1 MTTLPLLL
9 RAWAPGLALVLALN
23 YGLAAPDAQA
33 PPARPPNVIV
43 ILADDLGY
51 GELGV
56 GGQARIRTPRLDAL
70 AREGVR
76 LTQFYAGSPVC
87 APSRATLLTGLHTGH
102 APIRDNLETPGGG
115 FTDDS
120 ELGQG
125 PLPLE
130 TPTMA
135 AWMKGQGYATAL
147 VGKWGL
153 GGPQTESQ
161 PDRFGF
167 DTFVGYLDQK
177 QAHNHYPT
185 HLWRGRTRLALDNP
199 PFLPHQ
205 TFSGTDPHDPAA
217 YARYQG
223 REYAPDVLAREAVAF
238 IDAHRREPFFLY
250 FAPTL
255 PHLALQVPDSALAA
269 YDGVFPEE
277 TPYAGGR
284 QYLPHHRPASAYA
297 AMITRLD
304 QHVGQVLDAL
314 DRHGLRD
321 NTMVVFTSDN
331 GGTFDIGGKPM
342 SVLSNGNLRGHKQD
356 VYEGGIRVPFL
367 ARWPGRIPA
376 GRVADSPGALWD
388 LWPTMAAALGARLPS
403 ATTIDGVSLL
413 PTLTGRGTVAPH
425 PPLYWEYHSQGGRQ
439 AVRDGRWKAVRLGA
453 TAAPA
458 GPIQLYDL
466 RTDPGEQRDVALA
479 HPRETARLGEL
490 LERLRTPSPIAR
502 FNFGASRQP

>member
-1 MTTLPLLL
+1 MTPLRLLL
-9 RAWAPGLALVLALN
+9 CACAPGLALVLT
-23 YGLAAPDAQA
+23 LAAAPATPDAQRR
-33 PPARPPNVIV
+33 PARRPNVIV

-56 GGQARIRTPRLDAL
+56 YGQARIRTPRLDAL

-102 APIRDNLETPGGG
+102 APIRDNLEAPGGG
-115 FTDDS
+115 FTDDT

-125 PLPLE
+125 PLPLD

-135 AWMKGQGYATAL
+135 AWIKTQGYATAL

-185 HLWRGRTRLALDNP
+185 HLWRGRARLALDNP
-199 PFLPHQ
+199 PLLPHQ
-205 TFSGTDPHDPAA
+205 RWDGTDPHDPGR
-217 YARYQG
+217 YARYRG
-223 REYAPDVLAREAVAF
+223 REYAPDVLAREAVSF
-238 IDAHRREPFFLY
+238 IDAHRDEPFFLY

-255 PHLALQVPDSALAA
+255 PHLALQIPEEALRA

-277 TPYAGGR
+277 RPYAGDR
-284 QYLPHHRPASAYA
+284 QYLPHYRPASAYA

-314 DRHGLRD
+314 DRLGLRQD
-321 NTMVVFTSDN
+321 TIVVFTSDN

-342 SVLSNGNLRGHKQD
+342 SVLSNGTLRGHKQD

-367 ARWPGRIPA
+367 ARWPGHIPA
-376 GRVADSPGALWD
+376 GRVATSPGALWD
-388 LWPTMAAALGARLPS
+388 LWPTLAAALGGPAPEK
-403 ATTIDGVSLL
+403 IDGISLL
-413 PTLTGRGTVAPH
+413 PILTGRGTTTPH

-439 AVRDGRWKAVRLGA
+439 AVRDGRWKAVRLDV

-466 RTDPGEQRDVALA
+466 AVDPGEQHDVAEA
-479 HPRETARLGEL
+479 HPRETARLAQL
-490 LERLRTPSPIAR
+490 LGRLRTRSPIAR
-502 FNFGASRQP
+502 FNFGDSRQP